1 MGSPEPGH
9 PSTPVQT
16 FRERLPA
23 SILRSHVTCA
33 WIQHVS
39 PSSAPYTHRTIP
51 NGSAEL
57 ICQVG
62 SSPRLVGPQTGP
74 VEQIL
79 SPGTTVVGIRFR
91 PGAVSSLLAIPA
103 FELVDLSVA
112 AKDLW
117 GPVAVELGERVA
129 GSPSSTEA
137 AAILENTALAL
148 LPGASTLDTIT
159 LEAVRRL
166 VPRATDDVTSLAS
179 SLDISE
185 RQLRRRFHVAIGL
198 APKVFHRMLRFQ
210 RFLALSRELERPS
223 TKMPPRIAHCSCR
236 PRSCWIDGHSSDG
249 QPVPG
254 QDVRFVQDLQKSP
267 SVASKRAS
275 YAWRAYR
282 ASAASAAH
290 VRRAG

>member
-62 SSPRLVGPQTGP
+62 SSPRVVGPQSGP

-129 GSPSSTEA
+129 GSASSTEA

-159 LEAVRRL
+159 VEAVRRL

-210 RFLALSRELERPS
+210 RFLALSREVERPS
-223 TKMPPRIAHCSCR
+223 RKIGWLAATAGYADQSHLTRESMRLSGLSPRTLLREAERNCLCAH
-236 PRSCWIDGHSSDG
+236 DH
-249 QPVPG
+249 
-254 QDVRFVQDLQKSP
+254 
-267 SVASKRAS
+267 AAS
-275 YAWRAYR
+275 YRPLLPVT
-282 ASAASAAH
+282 ASQFD
-290 VRRAG
+290 RRSLE

>member
-23 SILRSHVTCA
+23 SVLRQHVMCV

-39 PSSAPYTHRTIP
+39 PESAPYTHRTIP

-57 ICQVG
+57 ICELG
-62 SSPRLVGPQTGP
+62 SPPRVVGPQTRP
-74 VEQIL
+74 VQQIL

-91 PGAVSSLLAIPA
+91 PGAVSSLLAVPA

-112 AKDLW
+112 AEDLW
-117 GPVAVELGERVA
+117 DAVAGELGERVA
-129 GSPSSTEA
+129 GSASSTEA
-137 AAILENTALAL
+137 AAILENKALAL
-148 LPGASTLDTIT
+148 LPRASTLDTIT

-166 VPRATDDVTSLAS
+166 VPRVTDDVASLAS

-223 TKMPPRIAHCSCR
+223 TKIGWLAANAGYADQAHLTRESMRLSGLSPRTLLREAEHNCLCAH
-236 PRSCWIDGHSSDG
+236 DH
-249 QPVPG
+249 
-254 QDVRFVQDLQKSP
+254 
-267 SVASKRAS
+267 AAS
-275 YAWRAYR
+275 YRPLLPLT
-282 ASAASAAH
+282 ASQFD
-290 VRRAG
+290 RRSFE